1 MNNKIT
7 NIMDSL
13 FSFLLVICSLHC
25 LTSSFD
31 IEINSTVLIV
41 CTAIFVTIFTLLA
54 VLEKSNK
61 KYAIALSAISI
72 VYILMIVFSD
82 NILSAQLNYF
92 INCILEIYSKF
103 FTTAKEVNFAPYVAK
118 NSTVLFV
125 AVSLFMSGFI
135 TNFLVRLKRIFPVIA
150 ISILSIT
157 PCFIVV
163 NTLPKL
169 LPLLIIVTILFTLFI
184 GSKIHH
190 INPTHS
196 GIVNFIVVV
205 FMTLLVILVYIFNPI
220 ENYKRSE
227 WQDKLLDYTQQRI
240 NFKSHSNRLNSK
252 LSTIQNIQNKI
263 DLSNAEPLDKKGEN
277 VMTVNSPYSGELYL
291 KGISYANY
299 ENNTWSVL
307 TDEQLESYP
316 QDFDSMNITKSES
329 TPNIKVN
336 ISTINTEGVLYTPY
350 IISAPTMGTNIY
362 DILIKNDINIKD
374 YYIDFQ
380 PFPTGNYPIFL
391 ENQTTF
397 NLSSED
403 FNFIQKN
410 NSTEYK
416 NFVYQNYLY
425 VPEKTKTGMIK
436 YAEDRGCFSYLPKP
450 QIINFVKEIVK
461 NSASYSLRTEK
472 VPQGKDISLW
482 LLNESDTGY
491 CVHFATSATVMLKS
505 LGIPARYVTGYCAY
519 VEGNTPTTITL
530 DNAHAWVEYFD
541 DNIGW
546 VPLDAVPA
554 DFSVQNGIPQSTLA
568 TQNNPEPSMPTI
580 TNTQTAT
587 QQTPTQSTATQST
600 SVQAS
605 TNPADNQIVESSTP
619 KAIIKIII
627 SVICTVLFLI
637 LILLVRRIIIISLH
651 KKLLLKGELNNRA
664 RYLYRYSIKIS
675 KYSHIPMP
683 KEIKSIA
690 EKARFSNSNISSKE
704 INTIQ
709 HFIERQK
716 NELILNTSSLKK
728 LYFKY
733 IIVLI

>member
-31 IEINSTVLIV
+31 IKINSTVLII

-54 VLEKSNK
+54 VLEKSKK
-61 KYAIALSAISI
+61 KYVIALSAISI
-72 VYILMIVFSD
+72 VYILMIVFSND
-82 NILSAQLNYF
+82 IFSAQLNYF
-92 INCILEIYSKF
+92 INCILKIYSKF
-103 FTTAKEVNFAPYVAK
+103 FTTAKEVNFAPYIAK

-135 TNFLVRLKRIFPVIA
+135 TTFLIRLKRIFSVIA
-150 ISILSIT
+150 ISILSII
-157 PCFIVV
+157 PCFIIV
-163 NTLPKL
+163 NTLPDL
-169 LPLLIIVTILFTLFI
+169 LSLLTIVTILFTLFI
-184 GSKIHH
+184 GSKIHYT
-190 INPTHS
+190 NPTHS
-196 GIVNFIVVV
+196 GIVNFIVAV
-205 FMTLLVILVYIFNPI
+205 FMTILVMLVYVFNPV

-227 WQDKLLDYTQQRI
+227 WQDKLLDYTQQKI
-240 NFKSHSNRLNSK
+240 NFESHSNKLNSK

-263 DLSNAEPLDKKGEN
+263 DLSNAEPLDKKGES
-277 VMTVNSPYSGELYL
+277 VMTVSSPYSGELYL

-316 QDFDSMNITKSES
+316 QDFDGINITKGDS

-336 ISTINTEGVLYTPY
+336 ISTVNTENVLYTPY
-350 IISAPTMGTNIY
+350 IISTPSMGTNVY

-391 ENQTTF
+391 EGQTQF
-397 NLSSED
+397 NSTYGD
-403 FNFIQKN
+403 FNFTQKN

-425 VPEKTKTGMIK
+425 VPEETKTGMIK
-436 YAEDRGCFSYLPKP
+436 YAEDRGCFSYLPKS
-450 QIINFVKEIVK
+450 QIVNFVKEIVK
-461 NSASYSLRTEK
+461 NSASYSLRTER

-505 LGIPARYVTGYCAY
+505 FGIPARYITGYCAY
-519 VEGNTPTTITL
+519 VEGNTPTTITS

-554 DFSVQNGIPQSTLA
+554 DFNVQNGIPQPTSA
-568 TQNNPEPSMPTI
+568 MQNNPEPSAPTQPI
-580 TNTQTAT
+580 TDIQTAT
-587 QQTPTQSTATQST
+587 QQTATQST

-605 TNPADNQIVESSTP
+605 TNPTDNQVVGSSTP
-619 KAIIKIII
+619 NAVIKIII

-664 RYLYRYSIKIS
+664 RYLYRYSIRIS
-675 KYSHIPMP
+675 KYSHIPIP

-716 NELILNTSSLKK
+716 NELILNISPMKK